1 MPRDGRP
8 SGLDSWDAVIFDLGG
23 VLLNLDY
30 SATTE
35 AFQRLAGRELPG
47 FYSKARQA
55 ELFDR
60 FERGELDAAQFRDAL
75 RRALETEC
83 LDAELDAAWNALLG
97 EVPGRNV
104 ELLLRLRET
113 HRVYLL
119 SNTNELHLA
128 DFAARFERDHGP
140 VHGPW
145 SALFH
150 KDYYSHLIGL
160 RKPDRAVFD
169 HVVRAEGLDPRR
181 TLFIDDNWHNVL
193 GARDAGLHGA
203 WLDVPARG
211 TSSKG
216 GPPPSELHPRL
227 DGARDVHELFAR
239 FSGS

>member
-8 SGLDSWDAVIFDLGG
+8 LGLDSWDAVVFDLGG

-35 AFQRLAGRELPG
+35 AFQRLARRQLPG

-55 ELFDR
+55 DLFDR
-60 FERGELDAAQFRDAL
+60 FERGEIDVVRFRAAL
-75 RRALETEC
+75 RAALEAEC

-97 EVPGRNV
+97 EVPRRNI
-104 ELLLRLRET
+104 ELVLRLRET
-113 HRVYLL
+113 HGVYLL

-128 DFAARFERDHGP
+128 DFIARFEREHGGA
-140 VHGPW
+140 HGPW
-145 SALFH
+145 SELFH

-160 RKPDRAVFD
+160 RKPERAVFE
-169 HVVRAEGLDPRR
+169 HVVRAEGLEPQR

-211 TSSKG
+211 ARQPG
-216 GPPPSELHPRL
+216 GPPASELHPQL
-227 DGARDVHELFAR
+227 DGAPDIHELFRR
-239 FSGS
+239 FNGS